1 MNGLFRQSM
10 AWLHTWSGL
19 VIGWVLYMMFL
30 TGTATFFQDE
40 ISVWMRPELGR
51 QSEQVAAAL
60 LAADRLQRVAP
71 DAQSWTITVPDDRD
85 PSTQISWRVADVA
98 DSSATTSSVVQRA
111 ILDSRTGE
119 PVTVRETRGG
129 EFFYRLHY
137 RFDRPGRS
145 AWGFSAAAAM
155 IMLLGIISGVI
166 IHKRIFRDFF
176 TFRPHATRHRSW
188 LDAHN
193 VLAVIALPFHVMI
206 TYTGLVP
213 IMSTVMPSPIIA
225 NYADGRAVGE
235 AYADYDT
242 LRSAYSTDR
251 GASQAQ
257 ASRSNVEAPLASL
270 GAIADQARERWDGG
284 RIGSIVVTNPGD
296 RTAAVEVV
304 RHIGDQISNRPERL
318 YFDGVTGTFL
328 RSSQDQ
334 SATEE
339 TRAVLY
345 GLHLGRFADP
355 LLRWVL
361 FLLGLVSTAMIATG
375 LIVWTVKRARLAED
389 PSAWSGHAIVS
400 RLNVGTIAG
409 LPIAMAGLFWANRLL
424 PLDVADR
431 ASAEVH
437 IFFAIWVVAFV
448 YAVVR
453 PLKRAWTEEL
463 AIASAAF
470 AALPFVNAWT
480 TERGFFTSLHN
491 GDWIMAGFD
500 LTALV
505 ASVFFAV
512 AAWMTAHRQP
522 SPVGASR
529 TEATGR
535 VTELASS

>member
-1 MNGLFRQSM
+1 M
-10 AWLHTWSGL
+10 
-19 VIGWVLYMMFL
+19 
-30 TGTATFFQDE
+30 
-40 ISVWMRPELGR
+40 
-51 QSEQVAAAL
+51 
-60 LAADRLQRVAP
+60 
-71 DAQSWTITVPDDRD
+71 PDDRD
-85 PSTQISWRVADVA
+85 PSTQIAWRVADVA
-98 DSSATTSSVVQRA
+98 DSSATTSSVVQRE

-119 PVTVRETRGG
+119 AVTVRQTRGG

-155 IMLLGIISGVI
+155 IMLVGIISGVI

-193 VLAVIALPFHVMI
+193 VLAVIALPFHVII

-213 IMSTVMPSPIIA
+213 IMSTVMPSPVIA
-225 NYADGRAVGE
+225 NYATAAPSARRTPTTTRFEARTRPIAGRVRTKCQGATSKLGSHPWGRSQTRPVSAGTAV
-235 AYADYDT
+235 A
-242 LRSAYSTDR
+242 S
-251 GASQAQ
+251 GASSSRTPAIARQP
-257 ASRSNVEAPLASL
+257 SRSCATLATRS
-270 GAIADQARERWDGG
+270 
-284 RIGSIVVTNPGD
+284 
-296 RTAAVEVV
+296 
-304 RHIGDQISNRPERL
+304 SNRPERL

-424 PLDVADR
+424 PLDVAER

-453 PLKRAWTEEL
+453 PLKSAWTEEL

-480 TERGFFTSLHN
+480 TERGFFISLHN

-535 VTELASS
+535 VTELAQLFDFTPRDPCRARRRHAEL